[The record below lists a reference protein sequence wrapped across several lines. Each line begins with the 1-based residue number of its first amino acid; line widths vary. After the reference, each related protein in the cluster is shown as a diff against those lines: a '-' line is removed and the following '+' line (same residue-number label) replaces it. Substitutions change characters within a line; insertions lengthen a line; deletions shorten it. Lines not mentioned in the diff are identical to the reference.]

1 MYLRSFLNT
10 KYAKF
15 GLRELLRRRGH
26 KSANSANGT
35 AAYFI
40 MSVSAENVCLLFCIV
55 ILYFRGFDHMGA
67 GGYLPDCV
75 SCLTCVWRGGE

>member
-1 MYLRSFLNT
+1 MHSNRSCGTLMSYT
-10 KYAKF
+10 DHSAQ
-15 GLRELLRRRGH
+15 RRF
-26 KSANSANGT
+26 KSNAP
-35 AAYFI
+35 
-40 MSVSAENVCLLFCIV
+40 VSAENVCLLFCIV